1 MTKREFANSDSW
13 KRLQKAMLELHVPK
27 AVDIIVRHLNSQDEK
42 KQLKGVELIQGF
54 IPYFTPKM
62 THQMNEMIAPAEI
75 KIVNM
80 AKDYELDENAKPK
93 QKED

>member
-13 KRLQKAMLELHVPK
+13 KNLQKAMLELHVPR
-27 AVDIIVRHLNSQDEK
+27 AVEIIVTQLMSQDEK
-42 KQLKGVELIQGF
+42 KQLKGVELIKDF

-62 THQMNEMIAPAEI
+62 SHLMNEMIAPAEI

-80 AKDYELDENAKPK
+80 AKDYELDEQAKPK
-93 QKED
+93 PKED